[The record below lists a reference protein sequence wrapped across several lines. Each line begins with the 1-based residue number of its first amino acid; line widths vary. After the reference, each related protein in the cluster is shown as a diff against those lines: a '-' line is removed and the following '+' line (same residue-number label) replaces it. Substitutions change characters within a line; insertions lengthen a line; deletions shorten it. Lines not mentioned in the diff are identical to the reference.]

1 MYCQCQISHKRRK
14 KECLGKFKFSLNRL
28 KKPSSALIV
37 ITSRANRSKLCVRKK
52 VKISVDVTTS
62 RVMGN
67 CNSITE
73 ITEGKIY
80 SNCQNLNV

>member
-1 MYCQCQISHKRRK
+1 MKITSDLTNLTTAILILTVQIFIEWTLFNS
-14 KECLGKFKFSLNRL
+14 
-28 KKPSSALIV
+28 SSALIV

>member
-1 MYCQCQISHKRRK
+1 M
-14 KECLGKFKFSLNRL
+14 FSFLIIE
-28 KKPSSALIV
+28 PSSALIV

-73 ITEGKIY
+73 ITEGQIY

>member
-1 MYCQCQISHKRRK
+1 MVF
-14 KECLGKFKFSLNRL
+14 CLIIILYRLLYDYSSEVIIFKT
-28 KKPSSALIV
+28 SSALIV

>member
-1 MYCQCQISHKRRK
+1 MKIHSILKS
-14 KECLGKFKFSLNRL
+14 EVMRL
-28 KKPSSALIV
+28 IKQL
-37 ITSRANRSKLCVRKK
+37 
-52 VKISVDVTTS
+52 DVTTS

>member
-1 MYCQCQISHKRRK
+1 MTSDDISIKFLRVANLSVLITALSIFLFSIARYHKTVV
-14 KECLGKFKFSLNRL
+14 C
-28 KKPSSALIV
+28 AD
-37 ITSRANRSKLCVRKK
+37 RSKLCVRKK
-52 VKISVDVTTS
+52 VEISVDVTTS

>member
-1 MYCQCQISHKRRK
+1 MMLDVSNIYNNCIYGS
-14 KECLGKFKFSLNRL
+14 
-28 KKPSSALIV
+28 SSALIV

-62 RVMGN
+62 RIMGN

-80 SNCQNLNV
+80 SNCLNLNV

>member
-1 MYCQCQISHKRRK
+1 MDLS
-14 KECLGKFKFSLNRL
+14 
-28 KKPSSALIV
+28 

>member
-1 MYCQCQISHKRRK
+1 M
-14 KECLGKFKFSLNRL
+14 
-28 KKPSSALIV
+28 LIHY
-37 ITSRANRSKLCVRKK
+37 
-52 VKISVDVTTS
+52 ISVVVCADRNNKSCQSLKTLRPEKS
-62 RVMGN
+62 QNIGRCHHLARYGN